1 MGIQSRACIE
11 TGRCGFRVG
20 IRDRQRHTH
29 TAPSQESFM
38 EHIKNI
44 STAHAHAQANLV
56 GKLPNRSLWG
66 VFIPAGDLLH
76 CALPGPFLSTLHTDL
91 GHTLSAR
98 LLYLCSARSEG
109 KKAGSPCFT
118 SASGGSWPLTRVCV
132 CVVCF
137 QAVISRSCSRGFPGG
152 PVVKTPS
159 S

>member
-1 MGIQSRACIE
+1 
-11 TGRCGFRVG
+11 
-20 IRDRQRHTH
+20 
-29 TAPSQESFM
+29 M

-76 CALPGPFLSTLHTDL
+76 CPLPGPFLSTLHTDL
-91 GHTLSAR
+91 RHTLSAR

-118 SASGGSWPLTRVCV
+118 STSGGSWPLTRVCV
-132 CVVCF
+132 CGVF
-137 QAVISRSCSRGFPGG
+137 SGSRLKKLLQGLPWW
-152 PVVKTPS
+152 S
-159 S
+159 SG